1 MAIRK
6 ASTTIVWSVLMASV
20 APAVVCAWGTQGH
33 RIVALIATAHLT
45 STARRN
51 VTWLLGPE
59 TLADVSLWADTYR
72 DDNYQTYYW
81 HFLNIPPTATSY
93 DRDRDCPV
101 QPAVTPGSAPDKWR
115 DCAVDRILY
124 NRERLANRALDRADR
139 AIALKFLVHLVGDIH
154 QPFHAL
160 GVERGG
166 NGIPVSAFG
175 SENCGRD
182 PARPA
187 PCNLHGVWDTTLIA
201 HRRLDD
207 RQYLEWLDEKIQ
219 RNGWE
224 RRPTGGPAEWAI
236 QSQSLGKAALLPAH
250 ANVDEAYYQTHIQV
264 IDERVA
270 LAGLR
275 LAVLL
280 NESLA
285 TPPPAAR

>member
-1 MAIRK
+1 MTLRK
-6 ASTTIVWSVLMASV
+6 RS
-20 APAVVCAWGTQGH
+20 AVVLGAVLLAATHAVDVHAWGTQGH
-33 RIVALIATAHLT
+33 RVVALIATAHLT
-45 STARRN
+45 PAARQN

-59 TLADVSLWADTYR
+59 TLADVSLWADLYR

-81 HFLNIPPTATSY
+81 HFLDIPATATSY
-93 DRDRDCPV
+93 DRNRDCPV
-101 QPAVTPGSAPDKWR
+101 QPTVTPGSSSDKWR

-124 NRERLANRALDRADR
+124 NRERLADRSLDRADR

-175 SENCGRD
+175 SENCSQN
-182 PARPA
+182 PSRPY

-201 HRRLDD
+201 HRHLDD
-207 RQYLEWLDEKIQ
+207 RQYVAMLDEKIR

-224 RRPTGGPAEWAI
+224 RRPPGGPAEWAM
-236 QSQSLGKAALLPAH
+236 QSHHLANAALLPAH
-250 ANVDEAYYQTHIQV
+250 ANVDEAYYQTQIQV

-275 LAVLL
+275 LAVLV
-280 NESLA
+280 NDSL
-285 TPPPAAR
+285 TTSPPATR